1 MNCGW
6 RRTLNG
12 LQLTIVK
19 PCVGRQN
26 KQRAEILNK
35 VFPACATAIQQPDKI
50 MNTNQKFP
58 GNGSPVPVLVI
69 IGLGFALVN
78 WLLSDD
84 TENKPET
91 APANTETENRRKE
104 AETPVFRQ
112 IPAEIPAKP
121 AIIPI
126 HSAPAPVFPPA
137 VAPVPA
143 IIPSFSVPPVPKV
156 SAPVPAPQKI
166 AAQIPP
172 PPIKKKFVTHED
184 LATVFDRGARG
195 LTRPAAVAALKRL
208 GFGKSAAYDA
218 LAVGGRFADWLQFA
232 PDGTITWTD

>member
-1 MNCGW
+1 
-6 RRTLNG
+6 L
-12 LQLTIVK
+12 
-19 PCVGRQN
+19 
-26 KQRAEILNK
+26 
-35 VFPACATAIQQPDKI
+35 QPDKI

-84 TENKPET
+84 DTEKKPET
-91 APANTETENRRKE
+91 TPANTETENRRKE
-104 AETPVFRQ
+104 AETPPKTSAFRP

-126 HSAPAPVFPPA
+126 HSAPAPIFPPA

-143 IIPSFSVPPVPKV
+143 VIPPYSVPPVPKV
-156 SAPVPAPQKI
+156 SAPVPASQKI

-172 PPIKKKFVTHED
+172 PPIKKKFVTRED
-184 LATVFDRGARG
+184 LATVFHRGARG
-195 LTRPAAVAALKRL
+195 LTRPAAVAALKKR
-208 GFGKSAAYDA
+208 GFGKTAAYDA
-218 LAVGGRFADWLQFA
+218 LLEDGRFSAWLQCA
-232 PDGTITWTD
+232 PDGIITWKALA

>member
-1 MNCGW
+1 
-6 RRTLNG
+6 
-12 LQLTIVK
+12 
-19 PCVGRQN
+19 
-26 KQRAEILNK
+26 
-35 VFPACATAIQQPDKI
+35 

-69 IGLGFALVN
+69 IGLGVALVN
-78 WLLSDD
+78 WLFSDDD
-84 TENKPET
+84 TEKKPET
-91 APANTETENRRKE
+91 APADVIAERRRKE
-104 AETPVFRQ
+104 AETPVFRH

-137 VAPVPA
+137 VAPVT
-143 IIPSFSVPPVPKV
+143 KV

-172 PPIKKKFVTHED
+172 PPIKKKFVTRED
-184 LATVFDRGARG
+184 LATVFHQGACG
-195 LTRPAAVAALKRL
+195 LTRTAAVAALKRL

-218 LAVGGRFADWLQFA
+218 LSPDGRFSAWLQCS
-232 PDGTITWTD
+232 PDGIITWKALA